1 MHPYKGFGCVH
12 PNVTH
17 AKRRFMKY
25 FTKIVDNMIKF
36 MIPIVIIALIMGIAR
51 VILDLR
57 AVFGSQTIAVAFD
70 MMVTNIL
77 SMFIVIELLRSI
89 IEYFT
94 VHRLKITFITDAAL
108 VFVLREIMIGLY
120 QHNLESRMII
130 ALAVLILVIG
140 GLRTLAVVFSPEKY
154 LEAEEAKHG

>member
-1 MHPYKGFGCVH
+1 
-12 PNVTH
+12 
-17 AKRRFMKY
+17 MKY
-25 FTKIVDNMIKF
+25 FTKIVDSMIKF
-36 MIPIVIIALIMGIAR
+36 MIPMVIIALMMGITR

-57 AVFGSQTIAVAFD
+57 AVFGSQTIASAFD

-77 SMFIVIELLRSI
+77 SMFIVIELLRSV

-120 QHNLESRMII
+120 EHSLGSEMII
-130 ALAVLILVIG
+130 ALSVLILVIG
-140 GLRTLAVVFSPEKY
+140 GLRTLAVIYSPEKY
-154 LEAEEAKHG
+154 LESEEATHG

>member
-1 MHPYKGFGCVH
+1 
-12 PNVTH
+12 
-17 AKRRFMKY
+17 
-25 FTKIVDNMIKF
+25 MIKI
-36 MIPIVIIALIMGIAR
+36 MIPVVIIAMMMGIAR

-57 AVFGSQTIAVAFD
+57 AVFGSQTIAAAFD

-120 QHNLESRMII
+120 QHSLESGMII
-130 ALAVLILVIG
+130 SLAVLILVIG
-140 GLRTLAVVFSPEKY
+140 GIRTLAVIFSPEKY

>member
-1 MHPYKGFGCVH
+1 MQLYKGYGNVR
-12 PNVTH
+12 PAVTH
-17 AKRRFMKY
+17 AKEMKY
-25 FTKIVDNMIKF
+25 FTRIVDSMIKF
-36 MIPIVIIALIMGIAR
+36 MIPIVIIALLMGIAR

-57 AVFGSQTIAVAFD
+57 AVFGSQTIAAAFD

-108 VFVLREIMIGLY
+108 VFVIREIMIGLY
-120 QHNLESRMII
+120 QHSLESGMII

-140 GLRTLAVVFSPEKY
+140 GLRTLAVVFSPAKY

>member
-1 MHPYKGFGCVH
+1 
-12 PNVTH
+12 
-17 AKRRFMKY
+17 MKY
-25 FTKIVDNMIKF
+25 FTRIVDSMIKF
-36 MIPIVIIALIMGIAR
+36 MIPIVIIALMMGIAR

-57 AVFGSQTIAVAFD
+57 AVFGSRTIAAAFD

-120 QHNLESRMII
+120 QHSLESGMII

-140 GLRTLAVVFSPEKY
+140 SLRTLAVVYSPEKY
-154 LEAEEAKHG
+154 LETGEAKHG

>member
-1 MHPYKGFGCVH
+1 
-12 PNVTH
+12 
-17 AKRRFMKY
+17 
-25 FTKIVDNMIKF
+25 MIKL
-36 MIPIVIIALIMGIAR
+36 MIPLVIIALLMGVAR

-57 AVFGSQTIAVAFD
+57 AVFGSRTIAAAFD

-89 IEYFT
+89 IEYFA

-120 QHNLESRMII
+120 EHTLEQGMIL
-130 ALAVLILVIG
+130 ALAALILVIG
-140 GLRTLAVVFSPEKY
+140 GIRTLAVIFSPQKFS
-154 LEAEEAKHG
+154 EAGEANHG

>member
-1 MHPYKGFGCVH
+1 ME
-12 PNVTH
+12 
-17 AKRRFMKY
+17 RMKY
-25 FTKIVDNMIKF
+25 FSRIVDTMIKF
-36 MIPIVIIALIMGIAR
+36 MIPIVIIALLMGLAR

-57 AVFGSQTIAVAFD
+57 AVFGSQTIAAAFE

-89 IEYFT
+89 LEYFT

-108 VFVLREIMIGLY
+108 VFVLREIMVGLF
-120 QHNLESRMII
+120 QHGLQSGMII

-140 GLRTLAVVFSPEKY
+140 GVRTLAIVFSPEKY
-154 LEAEEAKHG
+154 LEAGETKQG

>member
-1 MHPYKGFGCVH
+1 MSEEPE
-12 PNVTH
+12 
-17 AKRRFMKY
+17 KRQGSVKY
-25 FTKIVDNMIKF
+25 FTKIVDTMIKF
-36 MIPIVIIALIMGIAR
+36 MIPIVIIALMMGIAR

-57 AVFGSQTIAVAFD
+57 GVFGSRTISAAFD

-89 IEYFT
+89 MEYFT
-94 VHRLKITFITDAAL
+94 VHRLKITFIIDAAL

-120 QHNLESRMII
+120 EHSFESGMIT

-140 GLRTLAVVFSPEKY
+140 GLRTLAVIYSPEKY
-154 LEAEEAKHG
+154 LEKGETHDG

>member
-1 MHPYKGFGCVH
+1 
-12 PNVTH
+12 
-17 AKRRFMKY
+17 MKY
-25 FTKIVDNMIKF
+25 FATIVDGMIKF
-36 MIPIVIIALIMGIAR
+36 MIPLVIIALLMGIAR

-57 AVFGSQTIAVAFD
+57 SIFGSQTLAVAFD
-70 MMVTNIL
+70 LMVTSIL

-120 QHNLESRMII
+120 QHSLQQGMII

-140 GLRTLAVVFSPEKY
+140 GIRTLAVVFSPEKVQ
-154 LEAEEAKHG
+154 EMETAKHG